1 ARGVPDHR
9 IVSDYAGFDTWDSCV
24 RARKIF
30 GVDKAV
36 LISQGFHTHRAVTRC
51 RSAGPPAYGLGV
63 RDRPAR
69 PGLRTRTR
77 GAAPGTAPE
86 GPLGRETPRPAD
98 EDPGSGP
105 GDGRADGE
113 DAGGEGARDD
123 DGPAP
128 GSSSGSE
135 D

>member
-1 ARGVPDHR
+1 AP
-9 IVSDYAGFDTWDSCV
+9 TQ
-24 RARKIF
+24 
-30 GVDKAV
+30 AV
-36 LISQGFHTHRAVTRC
+36 I
-51 RSAGPPAYGLGV
+51 
-63 RDRPAR
+63 D
-69 PGLRTRTR
+69 
-77 GAAPGTAPE
+77 AAAPE

-113 DAGGEGARDD
+113 DAGDE

>member
-1 ARGVPDHR
+1 EAR
-9 IVSDYAGFDTWDSCV
+9 DTAELPEASGEAI
-24 RARKIF
+24 AREF
-30 GVDKAV
+30 ERYLRRRDG
-36 LISQGFHTHRAVTRC
+36 G
-51 RSAGPPAYGLGV
+51 GPPGHATDGGRAAEGEGPFLREGT
-63 RDRPAR
+63 DRSR
-69 PGLRTRTR
+69 PPHPKRT
-77 GAAPGTAPE
+77 GPLPGTAPE

-113 DAGGEGARDD
+113 DAGDEGAGDE

>member
-1 ARGVPDHR
+1 TEATYAA
-9 IVSDYAGFDTWDSCV
+9 SD
-24 RARKIF
+24 
-30 GVDKAV
+30 
-36 LISQGFHTHRAVTRC
+36 
-51 RSAGPPAYGLGV
+51 
-63 RDRPAR
+63 AR
-69 PGLRTRTR
+69 PRSGFG
-77 GAAPGTAPE
+77 GAITGMPSRWSSAT
-86 GPLGRETPRPAD
+86 TPAQRA

-113 DAGGEGARDD
+113 DAGDE